1 MIISFEKLA
10 GASAVL
16 PQRRLSNLR
25 TIGHLNTY
33 ISRVQDFAIFGGKV
47 SCRLDDRVPQWGV
60 DKSETLSASLL
71 TKHILHVTILRH
83 ILIDSKEYQ
92 RCFRNYLVKRVH
104 FNDLYFW
111 HIWCCMSDL
120 SPQIISLRKTQPA
133 SFCKDHGV
141 QLYSCGLRKWHFA
154 FRWNTDN
161 SNTQKPAIFH
171 ENSMTIFNVVVLYA

>member
-10 GASAVL
+10 GASAIL

-33 ISRVQDFAIFGGKV
+33 ISRVQYFAIFGGKV

-92 RCFRNYLVKRVH
+92 RCFRNYLVERVH

-120 SPQIISLRKTQPA
+120 SPQIIYFTKTRWPF
-133 SFCKDHGV
+133 SM
-141 QLYSCGLRKWHFA
+141 LSCYTHNLLCVTR
-154 FRWNTDN
+154 RWYIITDW
-161 SNTQKPAIFH
+161 S
-171 ENSMTIFNVVVLYA
+171 IFNRDPVYTKTGIQWNRCTQCQY